1 MKCTKKRHRS
11 KKAALHYAKTVAGC
25 IDSNRRGRAYR
36 CPVCHHWHLTTQDRV
51 SLRKQLPAA
60 PRRRSSLRSPHCART
75 KEEAL
80 ALAEMLKARRAAPTT
95 EEETS

>member
-51 SLRKQLPAA
+51 SLHKQMPA
-60 PRRRSSLRSPHCART
+60 PRRRSSLRSPHRART
-75 KEEAL
+75 REEAL
-80 ALAEMLKARRAAPTT
+80 ALAEMLKARRTAPTT